1 MRVEVVCPDDVGP
14 DDVISV
20 ARPVDGML
28 FECVVP
34 SGIHAGLVFEVELP
48 EAEALDWQAATLSA
62 EQAQTLQAVT
72 AALRTCAPLSQ
83 WVEGNCQRFKDY
95 QGDVELP
102 LEWTSMHLE
111 FVGMV
116 ETRVEE
122 ACASSMGGSEALYHL
137 VAGLQ
142 AGMQGNEEADEL
154 VGKLLALGDFGF
166 FCRHMR
172 SLAQSQASRRRMAR
186 GYPIAG
192 SHMPTT

>member
-1 MRVEVVCPDDVGP
+1 MRVEVVCPDAVEAGG
-14 DDVISV
+14 VISV
-20 ARPVDGML
+20 ARPTDGML
-28 FECVVP
+28 FEAVVP
-34 SGIHAGLVFEVELP
+34 DGVHAGILFEVELP
-48 EAEALDWQAATLSA
+48 DAELGWEAATLSA
-62 EQAQTLQAVT
+62 EQAQTLRAVT
-72 AALRTCAPLSQ
+72 SALRTCTPLTQ
-83 WVEGNCQRFKDY
+83 WVEGNCQNFVGY
-95 QGDVELP
+95 QGDTELP

-116 ETRVEE
+116 ENRVEE

-142 AGMQGNEEADEL
+142 AGLQGNEEADEL

-172 SLAQSQASRRRMAR
+172 SLAQSQSTRRRMAR
-186 GYPIAG
+186 GYPMVG